1 MHTRVIGAF
10 VFCGRKRQ
18 IFLEDI
24 FLEEGRSNKSL
35 ERTGSYPQK

>member
-24 FLEEGRSNKSL
+24 FWKKEEVINL
-35 ERTGSYPQK
+35 

>member
-24 FLEEGRSNKSL
+24 FLEEKKEEVINLRKNW
-35 ERTGSYPQK
+35 